1 MTDTSSDTIKRLQ
14 LEIFPQRL
22 LNPETAQ
29 GLLNEILDL
38 EGVVRLFIHGPRL
51 PGTVP
56 YGPAKGTTMTHNSRR
71 LIEIEGKMVE
81 LMVSVGSI
89 RLEVTDTDVK
99 EQVHEICEKLL
110 PFPFEFRE
118 GNFMLR
124 RQTVTGYARF
134 GPDQDPLLIGIT
146 DPKGKLRD
154 QVCILK
160 EE

>member
-14 LEIFPQRL
+14 LEIVPQRL

>member
-1 MTDTSSDTIKRLQ
+1 MTDTSSDTIKHLQ
-14 LEIFPQRL
+14 LEIVPQRL

-56 YGPAKGTTMTHNSRR
+56 YGPAKGTAMAHNSRR
-71 LIEIEGKMVE
+71 LIEIEGNAVE

-89 RLEVTDTDVK
+89 RLEVTDADVK
-99 EQVHEICEKLL
+99 EQVHEICEKLF

-134 GPDQDPLLIGIT
+134 GPDQDPLMIGIT
-146 DPKGKLRD
+146 DPKGKLRN

-160 EE
+160 KE

>member
-1 MTDTSSDTIKRLQ
+1 MSDTSSDTTKRLQ
-14 LEIFPQRL
+14 LEIVPQRL
-22 LNPETAQ
+22 LRPESAQ
-29 GLLNEILDL
+29 VLLNEILDL

-56 YGPAKGTTMTHNSRR
+56 YGPAKGTSLVHDSRR
-71 LIEIEGKMVE
+71 LIEIEGNTVE

-89 RLEVTDTDVK
+89 RLEVTDADVK
-99 EQVHEICEKLL
+99 EQVHEICERLF

-134 GPDQDPLLIGIT
+134 GPDQDPLMVGIT
-146 DPKGKLRD
+146 DPKGKLKN
-154 QVCILK
+154 QVCVIKK
-160 EE
+160 E

>member
-14 LEIFPQRL
+14 LEIVPQRL

-56 YGPAKGTTMTHNSRR
+56 YGPAKGTTMTHNSRS

-134 GPDQDPLLIGIT
+134 GPDQDPLLIGMT

>member
-14 LEIFPQRL
+14 LEIVPQRL

-56 YGPAKGTTMTHNSRR
+56 YGPAKGTAMAHNSRR

-81 LMVSVGSI
+81 LMVIVGSI
-89 RLEVTDTDVK
+89 RLEVTDIDVK

-134 GPDQDPLLIGIT
+134 GSDQDPLMIGIT

-154 QVCILK
+154 QVCFLK

>member
-1 MTDTSSDTIKRLQ
+1 MSDMSSDTTKRLQ
-14 LEIFPQRL
+14 LEIVPQRL
-22 LNPETAQ
+22 LRPETAQ
-29 GLLNEILDL
+29 VLLNEILDL

-56 YGPAKGTTMTHNSRR
+56 YGPAKGTSLVHDSRR
-71 LIEIEGKMVE
+71 LIKIEGNTVE

-89 RLEVTDTDVK
+89 RLEVTDADVK
-99 EQVHEICEKLL
+99 EQVHEICEKLF

-134 GPDQDPLLIGIT
+134 GPDQDPLMVGIT
-146 DPKGKLRD
+146 DPKGKLKN
-154 QVCILK
+154 QVCVIKK
-160 EE
+160 E